1 MIAATPTERWK
12 QVIKATIF
20 AISLAVAM
28 PMILASWLE
37 KRSTRGEAV
46 FLLCTQILAVVPGFP
61 GRWLRGAFYFGALD
75 RCSWETHIGF
85 GTLFTHRGATMGSR
99 VSMGAYCV
107 IGHAR
112 LGDEL
117 MIGSRVS
124 IPSGKRQHLD
134 EAGQLA
140 ATTRFDA
147 VSVGA
152 RTWVGEGAILVADVG
167 SECIVSAGAVVTKE
181 MPSHC
186 LIGGN
191 PARVIR
197 VLDPAAPPPAAE

>member
-1 MIAATPTERWK
+1 MSATGAFGRCRRL
-12 QVIKATIF
+12 IKALLF
-20 AISLAVAM
+20 AIALGAAL

-37 KRSTRGEAV
+37 KRSTRGEAI
-46 FLLCTQILAVVPGFP
+46 FLLCSQCLAVVPGFP
-61 GRWLRGAFYFGALD
+61 GRWLRGAFYFGTLE

-85 GTLFTHRGATMGSR
+85 GSLFTHRGAFIGAR

-112 LGDEL
+112 IGDET

-134 EAGQLA
+134 EGGRLA

-147 VSVGA
+147 VSVGS

-167 SECIVSAGAVVTKE
+167 SECIVCAGAIVTKA
-181 MPSHC
+181 MPNHC

-191 PARVIR
+191 PARIIR
-197 VLDPAAPPPAAE
+197 TTE